1 MGNKT
6 MQDRIAI
13 VTGGAGGIGKA
24 ISVRLANAGTTVIIF
39 GRNEERGKLTVEAIQ
54 SEGGKA
60 VFVRTDLISG
70 KNIEQS
76 VQNVLDEYGGVDIL
90 VNNAAISGYM
100 GPVIDTPMEDVE
112 DVMKINLISTFHL
125 SKLLIPK
132 MIEKGYGRII
142 NISSVAPRVTPAH
155 SATYNMSKA
164 GLNALT
170 RTLSREVAVYGIT
183 VNAIAPGLVL
193 TDRIKNSRLPGMARN
208 TGSTPE
214 EVLEKLAADTDT
226 KKLTKEEDVAE
237 LVMFLAS
244 KASGNITGEIV
255 NIAGGF

>member
-6 MQDRIAI
+6 MQNRIAI
-13 VTGGAGGIGKA
+13 VTGGAGGIGRA
-24 ISVRLANAGTTVIIF
+24 ISVKLANAGTRIIIF
-39 GRNEERGKLTVEAIQ
+39 GRNEERGKRTVESIV
-54 SEGGKA
+54 SEGGDA
-60 VFVRTDLISG
+60 YFFRTDLISG

-76 VQNVLDEYGGVDIL
+76 VQHVLEEYGRIDIL
-90 VNNAAISGYM
+90 INNAAISGFM

-112 DVMKINLISTFHL
+112 DVLKINLISTFHL

-132 MIEKGYGRII
+132 MIENGFGRII

-170 RTLSREVAVYGIT
+170 RTLSREVASFGIT

-193 TDRIKNSRLPGMARN
+193 TDRIKQSRLPGMAKQIG
-208 TGSTPE
+208 TTPE